1 MNKYYNP
8 ERYEN
13 KLGYRQVSQT
23 ARDERNYENYAGE
36 YVATEEILKHR
47 AAQQAMPER
56 KHQLTTAHMLNLLN
70 SSLDRLHEE
79 ISALENAI
87 TPVLRSPD
95 PITAK
100 DSPQEGNHA
109 AVNLSL
115 ICLNERIGY
124 EIERIEDLYKR
135 AEVV

>member
-1 MNKYYNP
+1 MDKYYNP
-8 ERYEN
+8 GKYDN
-13 KLGYRQVSQT
+13 KLGYGPST
-23 ARDERNYENYAGE
+23 RDERNYENYAGE
-36 YVATEEILKHR
+36 YVATEEILKQR
-47 AAQQAMPER
+47 AAQQALPER
-56 KHQLTTAHMLNLLN
+56 KHQLTTAHMLDLLN
-70 SSLDRLHEE
+70 GSLDKLHEE

-135 AEVV
+135 AEVI